1 MHVGG
6 LIEPLV
12 MVDAEWSDVG
22 SPASRRNCSGT
33 AKLWGEEP
41 CRNTRE
47 DEKSGESVEYADW
60 SALISS
66 IAEVT
71 LRSAVVSPGGPT
83 PTLSPFEKI
92 RIL

>member
-1 MHVGG
+1 MG
-6 LIEPLV
+6 
-12 MVDAEWSDVG
+12 DKTR
-22 SPASRRNCSGT
+22 SPTELLQQEVSKRR
-33 AKLWGEEP
+33 KH
-41 CRNTRE
+41 
-47 DEKSGESVEYADW
+47 ADW

-83 PTLSPFEKI
+83 PPLSPFEKI